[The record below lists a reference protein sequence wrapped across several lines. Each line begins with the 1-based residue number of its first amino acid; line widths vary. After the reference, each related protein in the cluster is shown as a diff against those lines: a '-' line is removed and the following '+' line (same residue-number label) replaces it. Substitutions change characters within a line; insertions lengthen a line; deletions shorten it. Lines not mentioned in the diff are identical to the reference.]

1 MFGWNDG
8 SLDPHS
14 LRRAFSAAQPRRGF
28 GMRIGLGALLG
39 TLVIA
44 AAAGCSSTVTEVEMS
59 GLRFEPRVIEVPSGT
74 TVTWRFTDGLP
85 HNITSDLFSSDD
97 QRAGTFTHTFQQP
110 GTYRYSCT
118 LHPGMDGRVV
128 VN

>member
-1 MFGWNDG
+1 MFDWHDG

-14 LRRAFSAAQPRRGF
+14 VRRAFRRRSHEGD
-28 GMRIGLGALLG
+28 GMRIGLGAALG
-39 TLVIA
+39 ALVIA

-59 GLRFEPRVIEVPSGT
+59 GQRFEPQVIEVPTGT

-85 HNITSDLFSSDD
+85 HNITGDLFSSDD